1 MKKLLMVFVF
11 VTGMAFL
18 NNSIAS
24 ELIPMQI
31 IKEDGVGNGQSI
43 YSFLTTVV
51 FFTFSC
57 TNQETLDTN
66 PQLSINRMALRGA
79 LSRING

>member
-1 MKKLLMVFVF
+1 MKK
-11 VTGMAFL
+11 
-18 NNSIAS
+18 
-24 ELIPMQI
+24 
-31 IKEDGVGNGQSI
+31 SI